1 MVFLVMVRIRAGIED
16 RCSGCKIHKN
26 FCFCDHF
33 SRLHLKTKVSI
44 VMHVS
49 ERKLPSNTAW
59 ITKQALDNCS
69 LFIRGEVNHHFEA
82 AAVLSDEYIPLFLF
96 PEAGALPLTKTLVS
110 QFDKP
115 VQLIVPDG
123 NWHQAKKVKMREK
136 GFASVQSVCLK
147 ENYDSIYSL
156 RQEPFPG
163 ALCTLEAI
171 SYALKEL
178 EGEQPF
184 WYLME
189 ILKTM
194 VYRTDLVR
202 RGYNQLLPL

>member
-1 MVFLVMVRIRAGIED
+1 MVRIRAGIED

>member
-1 MVFLVMVRIRAGIED
+1 MVRIRAGIED
-16 RCSGCKIHKN
+16 RCFGCKIHKN

-33 SRLHLKTKVSI
+33 SNLPLKTNVSI
-44 VMHVS
+44 IMHVS

-59 ITKQALDNCS
+59 IAKQALKNCS
-69 LFIRGEVNHHFEA
+69 LYVRGEVNHHFEA
-82 AAVLSDEYIPLFLF
+82 TQVLSEQYIPLFLF
-96 PEAGALPLTKTLVS
+96 PQEGALQLTKSLVS
-110 QFDKP
+110 SFDRP
-115 VQLIVPDG
+115 IQLIVPDG

-136 GFASVQSVCLK
+136 SFDSIQAVCLK
-147 ENYDSIYSL
+147 ENYPSIYSL
-156 RQEPFPG
+156 RKEPFAG

-171 SYALKEL
+171 SYALKEI
-178 EGEQPF
+178 EGEQVF
-184 WYLME
+184 EYLME

>member
-1 MVFLVMVRIRAGIED
+1 MVRIRAGIED
-16 RCSGCKIHKN
+16 RCFGCKIHKN

-33 SRLHLKTKVSI
+33 SNLQLKTNVSI
-44 VMHVS
+44 IMHVS

-59 ITKQALDNCS
+59 ITKQALNNCS
-69 LFIRGEVNHHFEA
+69 LYIRGEVNHPFDA
-82 AAVLSDEYIPLFLF
+82 ANVLSEQYIPLFLF
-96 PEAGALPLTKTLVS
+96 PEDGALPLTKTLVS

-115 VQLIVPDG
+115 IQLIVPDG

-136 GFASVQSVCLK
+136 GFASIQSVCLK
-147 ENYDSIYSL
+147 ENYQSIYSL
-156 RQEPFPG
+156 RKEPFMG

-171 SYALKEL
+171 SYALKEI
-178 EGEQPF
+178 EGEQTF
-184 WYLME
+184 EYLME